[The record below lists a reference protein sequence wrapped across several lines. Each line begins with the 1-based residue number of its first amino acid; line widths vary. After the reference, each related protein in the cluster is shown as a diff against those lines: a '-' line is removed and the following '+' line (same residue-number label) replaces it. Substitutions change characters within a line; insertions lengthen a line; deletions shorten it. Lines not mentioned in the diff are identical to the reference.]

1 MGVIT
6 LCHPDN
12 LKSCGAC
19 CGLYNWVDH
28 SRGRLCR
35 LMHER
40 TDAFVSEMRRGR
52 SIKDIKTL
60 LLSVDTPDKL
70 FGPIHNCPFVGF
82 IDAARRRVG
91 CMIHPLNNSG
101 RELRDISLYGA
112 EICNGHECPSFSYLT
127 ETEKLGAAS
136 VIDDWYLY
144 GLVICDIDLVK
155 EFFTILA
162 NLLGEEIKPDLLARG
177 RVREAALAFFSLK
190 ESWPFSSKQN
200 RFGKYSFSISEYRL
214 ERQLGAQRL
223 SIPPSPYHKIFLS
236 LASDFSNRR
245 QFDDAHRIVEGCMD
259 DFLAAYREA
268 S

>member
-1 MGVIT
+1 MGIIT
-6 LCHPDN
+6 LCHPDD

-28 SRGRLCR
+28 SRQRVSR

-40 TDAFVSEMRRGR
+40 TDTFISGIRRGR
-52 SIKDIKTL
+52 SIKDVKAL

-70 FGPIHNCPFVGF
+70 FGPIYNCPFIGF
-82 IDAARRRVG
+82 VDSVRRRVG
-91 CMIHPLNNSG
+91 CMIHPVNNDG
-101 RELRDISLYGA
+101 RELRNISLYGA
-112 EICNGHECPSFSYLT
+112 EICNGHECPSFSYLS
-127 ETEKLGAAS
+127 EAEKRGVAA

-162 NLLGEEIKPDLLARG
+162 NTLGEEIRSDLLAG
-177 RVREAALAFFSLK
+177 ARVREAAMAFFSLK
-190 ESWPFSSKQN
+190 ESWPFSSKDR

-214 ERQLGAQRL
+214 ERQLGAREL
-223 SIPPSPYHKIFLS
+223 SIPPSPYQKIFLS
-236 LASDFSNRR
+236 LASDFSTRR
-245 QFDDAHRIVEGCMD
+245 EFDDAHRIVEGCMD
-259 DFLAAYREA
+259 GFLSAYREA

>member
-1 MGVIT
+1 MGIIT
-6 LCHPDN
+6 LCHPDD

-28 SRGRLCR
+28 SRERISR

-40 TDAFVSEMRRGR
+40 TDTFVSGMRRGR
-52 SIKDIKTL
+52 SIKDTKAL

-70 FGPIHNCPFVGF
+70 FGPIYNCPFVGF
-82 IDAARRRVG
+82 VDNQRRRVG
-91 CMIHPLNNSG
+91 CMIHPINNDG

-127 ETEKLGAAS
+127 EAEKRAVTC

-162 NLLGEEIKPDLLARG
+162 NTLGEEIRADLLADG
-177 RVREAALAFFSLK
+177 RVREATLAFFSLK
-190 ESWPFSSKQN
+190 ESWPFSSKEK

-214 ERQLGAQRL
+214 ERQLGARQL
-223 SIPPSPYHKIFLS
+223 SIPPSPYHRIFLS
-236 LASDFSNRR
+236 LASDFATRHE
-245 QFDDAHRIVEGCMD
+245 FDDAHRIVEGCMD
-259 DFLAAYREA
+259 DFLSAYREA

>member
-1 MGVIT
+1 
-6 LCHPDN
+6 
-12 LKSCGAC
+12 
-19 CGLYNWVDH
+19 
-28 SRGRLCR
+28 
-35 LMHER
+35 MHER
-40 TDAFVSEMRRGR
+40 TDTFVSGIRRGK
-52 SIKDIKTL
+52 SIKDIKTSM
-60 LLSVDTPDKL
+60 LSVDTPEKL
-70 FGPIHNCPFVGF
+70 FAPIHNCPFVGF
-82 IDAARRRVG
+82 VDASRRRVG
-91 CMIHPLNNSG
+91 CMIHPVNNSG

-127 ETEKLGAAS
+127 ETEKQGVAS

-155 EFFTILA
+155 EFFMIPA
-162 NLLGEEIKPDLLARG
+162 NILGEEIRPNLLAHR

-190 ESWPFSSKQN
+190 ESWPFSSKGN

-214 ERQLGAQRL
+214 ERQLGAQLL

-236 LASDFSNRR
+236 LASDFSTRR

-259 DFLAAYREA
+259 DFLTAYREA

>member
-1 MGVIT
+1 MGIIT
-6 LCHPDN
+6 LCHPDEH
-12 LKSCGAC
+12 KSCGAC

-28 SRGRLCR
+28 SRQRLSR

-40 TDAFVSEMRRGR
+40 TDAFVSGVRRGR
-52 SIKDIKTL
+52 SIKDIKTDVL
-60 LLSVDTPDKL
+60 AVDTPDKL

-82 IDAARRRVG
+82 VDDARRRVG
-91 CMIHPLNNSG
+91 CMIHPSNNGG

-127 ETEKLGAAS
+127 ETEKRGVAS

-162 NLLGEEIKPDLLARG
+162 NLLGEEIRPGVLADPE
-177 RVREAALAFFSLK
+177 VRDAALAFFSLK
-190 ESWPFSSKQN
+190 ESWPYTSRQD

-223 SIPPSPYHKIFLS
+223 SIPPSPYQKIFLS
-236 LASDFSNRR
+236 LASDFSNRT
-245 QFDDAHRIVEGCMD
+245 QFDAAHRIVEECIDG
-259 DFLAAYREA
+259 FLAAYRKA

>member
-1 MGVIT
+1 MGIIT
-6 LCHPDN
+6 LCHPDQH
-12 LKSCGAC
+12 KSCGAC

-28 SRGRLCR
+28 SRLRLSR

-40 TDAFVSEMRRGR
+40 TDAFVSGMRRGR
-52 SIKDIKTL
+52 SIKDLKVDV
-60 LLSVDTPDKL
+60 LSIDTPEKL
-70 FGPIHNCPFVGF
+70 FGPIYNCPFVGF
-82 IDAARRRVG
+82 VDNARRRVG
-91 CMIHPLNNSG
+91 CMIHPANNGG

-112 EICNGHECPSFSYLT
+112 EICNGHECPSFTYLT
-127 ETEKLGAAS
+127 ETEKRGVAS

-144 GLVICDIDLVK
+144 GLVVCDIDLVK

-162 NLLGEEIKPDLLARG
+162 NLLGEEVKPDLMTRS

-190 ESWPFSSKQN
+190 ESWPYASKRD

-236 LASDFSNRR
+236 LASDFSDRR
-245 QFDDAHRIVEGCMD
+245 QFDTAHRIVEGHID
-259 DFLAAYREA
+259 DFLSAYREA

>member
-1 MGVIT
+1 
-6 LCHPDN
+6 
-12 LKSCGAC
+12 
-19 CGLYNWVDH
+19 
-28 SRGRLCR
+28 
-35 LMHER
+35 MHER
-40 TDAFVSEMRRGR
+40 TDAFVSGMRCGR
-52 SIKDIKTL
+52 SIKDIKML

-82 IDAARRRVG
+82 IDAERRRVG
-91 CMIHPLNNSG
+91 CMIHPLNNRG

-112 EICNGHECPSFSYLT
+112 DICNGHECPSFSYLT
-127 ETEKLGAAS
+127 ETEKLGVAS

-245 QFDDAHRIVEGCMD
+245 QFDDAHRIVEECMD

>member
-6 LCHPDN
+6 LCHPDA

-28 SRGRLCR
+28 SRERISR

-40 TDAFVSEMRRGR
+40 TDAFVSGMRRGR
-52 SIKDIKTL
+52 PIRDIKAL
-60 LLSVDTPDKL
+60 LASVDTPDKL
-70 FGPIHNCPFVGF
+70 FGPIYNCPFIGF
-82 IDAARRRVG
+82 IDEARRRVG
-91 CMIHPLNNSG
+91 CMIHPVNNDG

-127 ETEKLGAAS
+127 ENEKRGVAS

-144 GLVICDIDLVK
+144 GLVICDIDFVK
-155 EFFTILA
+155 EFFTIPA
-162 NLLGEEIKPDLLARG
+162 NVLGEGIKPELLNRG

-190 ESWPFSSKQN
+190 ESWPFSSKEK

-214 ERQLGAQRL
+214 ERQLGARQL

-236 LASDFSNRR
+236 LASEFSSRR
-245 QFDDAHRIVEGCMD
+245 EFDDAHRIIEGRMD
-259 DFLAAYREA
+259 NFLSAYREA